1 MGAVSMSRG
10 VAAQA
15 GSGRTVGRGA
25 TARSVARGFTLMELV
40 VTLALLAL
48 LATLAMPLAEL
59 EVQREREAGLRTALR
74 EIRDAIDGYKS
85 AADKG
90 LIQRKVGDSGY
101 PPNLR
106 VLVEG
111 VTNQRKP
118 TGEKLYFL
126 RRVPRDPFAPAELAA
141 EENWDLRSYTSS
153 SDSPSSGDD
162 VYDVHSRATGAGFNG
177 LPYQRW

>member
-1 MGAVSMSRG
+1 
-10 VAAQA
+10 
-15 GSGRTVGRGA
+15 
-25 TARSVARGFTLMELV
+25 
-40 VTLALLAL
+40 
-48 LATLAMPLAEL
+48 
-59 EVQREREAGLRTALR
+59 
-74 EIRDAIDGYKS
+74 
-85 AADKG
+85 
-90 LIQRKVGDSGY
+90 
-101 PPNLR
+101 

-177 LPYQRW
+177 QPYQRW

>member
-1 MGAVSMSRG
+1 MGGGAVS
-10 VAAQA
+10 
-15 GSGRTVGRGA
+15 
-25 TARSVARGFTLMELV
+25 RSVAARGWAARRGGPGAPARSGVRGFTLMELV

-59 EVQREREAGLRTALR
+59 EVQREREVGLRSALR
-74 EIRDAIDGYKS
+74 EIRDAIDAYKS

-106 VLVEG
+106 VLVDG

-118 TGEKLYFL
+118 TGDKLYFL
-126 RRVPRDPFAPAELAA
+126 RRVPRDPFAPADLGA
-141 EENWDLRSYTSS
+141 EDNWDMRSYSSS
-153 SDSPSSGDD
+153 SDSPSPGDD
-162 VYDVHSRATGAGFNG
+162 VYDVHSRATGVGLNG
-177 LPYQRW
+177 RPYQRW

>member
-1 MGAVSMSRG
+1 
-10 VAAQA
+10 
-15 GSGRTVGRGA
+15 
-25 TARSVARGFTLMELV
+25 MELV

-48 LATLAMPLAEL
+48 LATLAMPLSEL
-59 EVQREREAGLRTALR
+59 EVQREREAGLRSALHD
-74 EIRDAIDGYKS
+74 IRDAIDGYKA

-101 PPNLR
+101 PPSLR

-118 TGEKLYFL
+118 TGDKLYFL
-126 RRVPRDPFAPAELAA
+126 RRVPRDPFAPAELGADD
-141 EENWDLRSYTSS
+141 NWDLRSYSS
-153 SDSPSSGDD
+153 SAESPNPGDD
-162 VYDVHSRATGAGFNG
+162 VYDVHSRATGAGLNG